1 MQARRTDCALGNS
14 AGPGEGSREL
24 VLTLDRV
31 RAAFRGR
38 GLGVPLGGKA
48 VSMITRCP
56 ACATAFRVT
65 EPQLRARA
73 GQVRC
78 GRCGALF
85 DALSA
90 LSPDPASRPG
100 REDAQGPPISASMAV
115 LLDTERDVSFD
126 FGPQSR
132 PRPSRLWWV
141 ASVFLLLALAAQ
153 GGYQYRGEIAV
164 FLPEAKPLV
173 QRICAELGCDVP
185 LPRRAELL
193 RIESSDPQAD
203 GAHPSVMVLTAT
215 LRNRASFIQAF
226 PALELTLTDA
236 QDQTVARR
244 VLMPRDYAP
253 QGTGQEPGFAAG
265 GELQI
270 RVHIEAAALKP
281 TGYRLYLF
289 YL

>member
-1 MQARRTDCALGNS
+1 M
-14 AGPGEGSREL
+14 PI
-24 VLTLDRV
+24 
-31 RAAFRGR
+31 
-38 GLGVPLGGKA
+38 GGKA
-48 VSMITRCP
+48 VSMVTRCP

-78 GRCGALF
+78 GRCGTLF
-85 DALSA
+85 DALAA

-153 GGYQYRGEIAV
+153 GGYQYRGEIAAL
-164 FLPEAKPLV
+164 LPEAKPLV
-173 QRICAELGCDVP
+173 QRICAQFGCDVP

-193 RIESSDPQAD
+193 SIESSDLQAD

-215 LRNRASFIQAF
+215 LRNRASFVQAF
-226 PALELTLTDA
+226 PALELSLTST
-236 QDQTVARR
+236 QGETVARR
-244 VLMPRDYAP
+244 VLTPKDYVP
-253 QGTGQEPGFAAG
+253 QGTRSEPGFAAG
-265 GELQI
+265 SELQI
-270 RVHIEAAALKP
+270 RVYIEAAALKP
-281 TGYRLYLF
+281 IGYRLYLF
-289 YL
+289 YS

>member
-1 MQARRTDCALGNS
+1 MQARRTHCALWNS
-14 AGPGEGSREL
+14 GGAGERRREL
-24 VLTLDRV
+24 LLALGRV
-31 RAAFRGR
+31 RATCRGG
-38 GLGVPLGGKA
+38 GLGMPLRGQA

-65 EPQLRARA
+65 EPQLRART

-115 LLDTERDVSFD
+115 LLDTDRDVSFD

-132 PRPSRLWWV
+132 PRPSRLWWL

-164 FLPEAKPLV
+164 LRPEAKPLV
-173 QRICAELGCDVP
+173 HPTRPEFGC
-185 LPRRAELL
+185 
-193 RIESSDPQAD
+193 
-203 GAHPSVMVLTAT
+203 
-215 LRNRASFIQAF
+215 
-226 PALELTLTDA
+226 
-236 QDQTVARR
+236 
-244 VLMPRDYAP
+244 
-253 QGTGQEPGFAAG
+253 
-265 GELQI
+265 
-270 RVHIEAAALKP
+270 
-281 TGYRLYLF
+281 
-289 YL
+289 